1 MMSAFLRRQGFDK
14 MSKFIKG
21 TLILIVAS
29 LITRVLGFINRIVVA
44 RFIGEEGVGL
54 YMMALPTLFLVI
66 NITQI
71 GLPVAI
77 SKFVAEADARGDEKK
92 IKKIL
97 VVSVACTFSLSI
109 LFTPLLIL
117 LAPMLSDTLFT
128 DKRTIWPLLAITPI
142 IPIIAIS
149 SVIRG
154 YFQGK
159 QNMKPFAYS
168 QVIEQI
174 MRIAFIALLTKAFLP
189 YGIEYAAAGAMLASI
204 IGELASL
211 LYLLYAFKLKKHFK
225 VRKGFFKMVN
235 SGKETF
241 TELMGIALPTT
252 ASRMIG
258 SIAWF
263 LEPIV
268 VAQSLAIAGV
278 TTAMATR
285 QYGELTGY
293 ALPLLML
300 PSFLTASLATS
311 LVPAVSEANSKGNL
325 PLVVY
330 RLQQSLHIT
339 FTTGCLAV
347 VTLFVFAD
355 PILQIM
361 YGSANA
367 AVFIKFLAP
376 FFVMFYF
383 QIPLQSMLQALN
395 LARAAMINSLIGA
408 VVKMMMIFL
417 LATKE
422 NFGIM
427 GAAIGIAV
435 STVLVTFLHFSTVLK
450 VVPISIHLRSYLLS
464 FIIAIL
470 SGYSGFYA
478 YNHWFIHQRLTV
490 QLLSSISVL
499 LFTYLILMLGTG
511 NIKKS
516 DLKRVPRIGH
526 FLARFAWYP

>member
-1 MMSAFLRRQGFDK
+1 

-29 LITRVLGFINRIVVA
+29 LITKILGFINRIVVA

-66 NITQI
+66 NITQL

-77 SKFVAEADARGDEKK
+77 SKFVAEANAQSDDKK

-97 VVSVACTFSLSI
+97 VVSLACTFSLSMV
-109 LFTPLLIL
+109 FTPLLL
-117 LAPMLSDTLFT
+117 VLAPMLSDTLFT

-159 QNMKPFAYS
+159 QNMKPFAFS

-174 MRIAFIALLTKAFLP
+174 MRITFIGVLTKAFLP

-225 VRKGFFKMVN
+225 VRRGFFKMVH
-235 SGKETF
+235 SGKKTF

-252 ASRMIG
+252 GSRMIG
-258 SIAWF
+258 SLAWF

-278 TTAMATR
+278 TTSIATR

-325 PLVVY
+325 TLVVY

-355 PILQIM
+355 PILKLM
-361 YGSANA
+361 YGSSNA

-383 QIPLQSMLQALN
+383 QIPLQSMLQAMN
-395 LARAAMINSLIGA
+395 LARAAMVNSLIGA
-408 VVKMMMIFL
+408 VVKIIIIFM

-435 STVLVTFLHFSTVLK
+435 GTVLVTFLHFSTVLK
-450 VVPISIHLRSYLLS
+450 VVPISLQLRSYLLP
-464 FIIAIL
+464 FMITII
-470 SGYSGFYA
+470 SGYCGFYT
-478 YNHWFIHQRLTV
+478 YNEWFTQQRLSV

-499 LFTYLILMLGTG
+499 LIIYLVLMLGTG
-511 NIKKS
+511 SIKKS
-516 DLKRVPRIGH
+516 DLQRIPRIGH
-526 FLARFAWYP
+526 FLARLAWHP

>member
-1 MMSAFLRRQGFDK
+1 

-29 LITRVLGFINRIVVA
+29 LITRILGFINRIVIA

-66 NITQI
+66 NITQL
-71 GLPVAI
+71 GLPIAI
-77 SKFVAEADARGDEKK
+77 SKFVAEANARGDERK

-97 VVSVACTFSLSI
+97 IVSLACTFSLSI
-109 LFTPLLIL
+109 LFTPLLIV
-117 LAPMLSDTLFT
+117 LAPMLSETLFT
-128 DKRTIWPLLAITPI
+128 DKRTLWPLLAITPI
-142 IPIIAIS
+142 VPIIAIS

-159 QNMKPFAYS
+159 QNMKPFAFS
-168 QVIEQI
+168 QVIEQV
-174 MRIAFIALLTKAFLP
+174 MRISFIAVLTKAFLP

-211 LYLLYAFKLKKHFK
+211 FYLLHAFKLKKHFK
-225 VRKGFFKMVN
+225 VRKGFFKMV
-235 SGKETF
+235 SAGKGTF

-252 ASRMIG
+252 GSRMIG
-258 SIAWF
+258 SLSWF

-278 TTAMATR
+278 TTSMATR

-300 PSFLTASLATS
+300 PSFLTSSLATA
-311 LVPAVSEANSKGNL
+311 LVPAVSEANSKGDL
-325 PLVVY
+325 SLVVY
-330 RLQQSLHIT
+330 RLQQSLNIT
-339 FTTGCLAV
+339 FNTGCLAV
-347 VTLFVFAD
+347 VTLFVFAE
-355 PILQIM
+355 PILKLM
-361 YGSANA
+361 YGSSHA

-408 VVKMMMIFL
+408 IVKIVIIAI

-435 STVLVTFLHFSTVLK
+435 GTVLVTFLHFSTVIK
-450 VVPISIHLRSYLLS
+450 VVPISLHIRAYLSAFL
-464 FIIAIL
+464 IAL
-470 SGYSGFYA
+470 VSGYVGFYA
-478 YNHWFIHQRLTV
+478 FSDWFIHQSLSAR
-490 QLLSSISVL
+490 LLSSIAVL
-499 LFTYLILMLGTG
+499 LIIYLILMLGTG
-511 NIKKS
+511 GLKKK
-516 DLKRVPRIGH
+516 DLNQIPRIGQ
-526 FLARFAWYP
+526 FLARFAWHP

>member
-1 MMSAFLRRQGFDK
+1 

-66 NITQI
+66 NITQL

-77 SKFVAEADARGDEKK
+77 SKFVAEANARGDEKK

-97 VVSVACTFSLSI
+97 VVSIACTFSLSMI
-109 LFTPLLIL
+109 FTPLLL
-117 LAPMLSDTLFT
+117 ALAPMLSETLFT
-128 DKRTIWPLLAITPI
+128 DKRTLWPLLAITPI

-159 QNMKPFAYS
+159 QNMKPFAFS
-168 QVIEQI
+168 QVIEQVL
-174 MRIAFIALLTKAFLP
+174 RIAFITVLTKAFLP

-211 LYLLYAFKLKKHFK
+211 FYLLHAFKLKKHFK

-235 SGKETF
+235 AGKETF

-252 ASRMIG
+252 GSRMIG
-258 SIAWF
+258 SLAWF

-278 TTAMATR
+278 TTSIATR

-311 LVPAVSEANSKGNL
+311 LVPAVSEANSTGNL
-325 PLVVY
+325 TLVVY

-347 VTLFVFAD
+347 VTLFIFAE
-355 PILQIM
+355 PILQLM
-361 YGSANA
+361 YGSSNS

-376 FFVMFYF
+376 FFVMYYF
-383 QIPLQSMLQALN
+383 QYPLQSMLQAMN
-395 LARAAMINSLIGA
+395 LARAAMTNSLIGA
-408 VVKMMMIFL
+408 IVKIVIIFM

-422 NFGIM
+422 NIGIM

-435 STVLVTFLHFSTVLK
+435 GTVLVTFLHFSTVIK
-450 VVPISIHLRSYLLS
+450 VIPISLHLRSYIFPL
-464 FIIAIL
+464 IITMV

-478 YNHWFIHQRLTV
+478 YHEWFTNQILSI
-490 QLLSSISVL
+490 QLLNSIAVL
-499 LFTYLILMLGTG
+499 IIIYLVLMLSTG

-516 DLKRVPRIGH
+516 DLKRIPRIGH
-526 FLARFAWYP
+526 FLARFAWHP

>member
-1 MMSAFLRRQGFDK
+1 

-29 LITRVLGFINRIVVA
+29 LITRILGFINRIVVA

-54 YMMALPTLFLVI
+54 YMMALPTLFLII
-66 NITQI
+66 NITQL

-77 SKFVAEADARGDEKK
+77 SKFVAEANARGDEKK

-97 VVSVACTFSLSI
+97 VVSIACTLTLSL
-109 LFTPLLIL
+109 LFTPLLLL
-117 LAPMLSDTLFT
+117 LAPMLSEILFT
-128 DKRTIWPLLAITPI
+128 DKRTIWPLLAITPV

-149 SVIRG
+149 SVLRG

-159 QNMKPFAYS
+159 QNMTPFAFS
-168 QVIEQI
+168 QVIEQV
-174 MRIAFIALLTKAFLP
+174 MRIAFIAVLTKTFLP
-189 YGIEYAAAGAMLASI
+189 YGIEYAAAGAMLASV

-211 LYLLYAFKLKKHFK
+211 FYLLHAFKLKKHFK
-225 VRKGFFKMVN
+225 VRKGFFKMA
-235 SGKETF
+235 SAGKETF
-241 TELMGIALPTT
+241 RELMGIALPTT
-252 ASRMIG
+252 GSRMIG

-278 TTAMATR
+278 TTSMATR

-325 PLVVY
+325 TLVVH
-330 RLQQSLHIT
+330 RLQQSLNIT
-339 FTTGCLAV
+339 FNTGCLAV
-347 VTLFVFAD
+347 VTLFIFAD
-355 PILQIM
+355 PILELM
-361 YGSANA
+361 YGSSNA

-383 QIPLQSMLQALN
+383 QIPLQSMLQAMN

-408 VVKMMMIFL
+408 IVKIAIIFM
-417 LATKE
+417 LATKA

-435 STVLVTFLHFSTVLK
+435 GTVLVTFLHFSTVIK
-450 VVPISIHLRSYLLS
+450 VVPISLHIRHYLSSLL
-464 FIIAIL
+464 IAIV
-470 SGYSGFYA
+470 SGFGGFYA
-478 YNHWFIHQRLTV
+478 YHFSFTNHVVSVR
-490 QLLSSISVL
+490 LLSSLSVL
-499 LFTYLILMLGTG
+499 IVIYLVLMLGTG
-511 NIKKS
+511 GITKS
-516 DLKRVPRIGH
+516 ALKRIPRIGH
-526 FLARFAWYP
+526 FLARFAWHP

>member
-1 MMSAFLRRQGFDK
+1 

-21 TLILIVAS
+21 TFILIIAS
-29 LITRVLGFINRIVVA
+29 LITRVLGFINRIVIA

-66 NITQI
+66 NMTQL

-77 SKFVAEADARGDEKK
+77 SKFVAEANARGDEKK
-92 IKKIL
+92 VKKIL
-97 VVSVACTFSLSI
+97 VVSIASTFSLSI

-117 LAPMLSDTLFT
+117 LAPMLSETLFT

-142 IPIIAIS
+142 IPIVAIS
-149 SVIRG
+149 SVLRG

-159 QNMKPFAYS
+159 QNMKPFAFS

-174 MRIAFIALLTKAFLP
+174 MRIAFIAVLTKTFLP

-204 IGELASL
+204 IGELSSL
-211 LYLLYAFKLKKHFK
+211 FYLLYAFKLKKHFK

-235 SGKETF
+235 SGRETF
-241 TELMGIALPTT
+241 KELMGIALPTT
-252 ASRMIG
+252 GSRMIG
-258 SIAWF
+258 SISWF

-278 TTAMATR
+278 TTSMATR

-300 PSFLTASLATS
+300 PSFLTTSLATS
-311 LVPAVSEANSKGNL
+311 LVPAISEANSTGNL

-330 RLQQSLHIT
+330 RFQQSLHIT

-347 VTLFVFAD
+347 ATLFVFAD
-355 PILQIM
+355 PILELM
-361 YGSANA
+361 YGSSNA
-367 AVFIKFLAP
+367 AVFIKFFAP

-383 QIPLQSMLQALN
+383 QYPIQSMLQAMN
-395 LARAAMINSLIGA
+395 LARAAMTNSLIGA
-408 VVKMMMIFL
+408 VVKIVIIFL

-450 VVPISIHLRSYLLS
+450 VVPISTSSYGGTFPLYDCDT
-464 FIIAIL
+464 FQDTAV
-470 SGYSGFYA
+470 FM
-478 YNHWFIHQRLTV
+478 LTMNGL
-490 QLLSSISVL
+490 QIN
-499 LFTYLILMLGTG
+499 Y
-511 NIKKS
+511 
-516 DLKRVPRIGH
+516 
-526 FLARFAWYP
+526 